1 MRRLAEGLGRLRR
14 AGRDPAAALATLA
27 DPAVQFLFEADGA
40 ARVLLDAEGR
50 VLRHS
55 PGVVPLLGA
64 GTWPDLA
71 ALVPPEGQAPL
82 RAAMAQ
88 PAATVL
94 ALHGRH
100 ADGSL
105 VPLRARVLPLRTA
118 DGAASGAVLVLED
131 ARPTLQ
137 QEAGQLHARKLQ
149 AVGEL
154 AGGVAQ
160 DFNNMLQALIGAAD
174 GLAERPELS
183 PDAREEVALVQG
195 AARRG
200 ATLVAQLLA
209 FSRQQTLQPR
219 IVAVNAAVR
228 DLAPLLRRSL
238 GGGVRLSLMLD
249 EPERQARIDP
259 GQLDQVLV
267 NLAVNARDAMP
278 QGGTLTL
285 RTGRL
290 TVLAPRSVGPAAGQ
304 LEAVPP
310 GRYVAIE
317 VQDSG
322 TGIPPDVLPRIF
334 EPFFTTRG
342 ARGSGL
348 GLATVLGIVRQ
359 SGGFLEL
366 ETQAGQGTTFRILLP
381 RVREEATAETGPA
394 PPPAA
399 RAVERPAAGSRGRI
413 LLAEDEE
420 PVLRLA
426 AGRLTRQGWE
436 VLAAE
441 SGEAALDLLGEGRVD
456 AIVTDMMMPGMDGTA
471 LVAEVR
477 RRLARPDLPA
487 LITSGYANVAL
498 HDSIAA
504 AATAFLPKPYALRD
518 LSDRVAALVPAP
530 EGVAPT

>member
-14 AGRDPAAALATLA
+14 AGRDPAAALASLV
-27 DPAVQFLFEADGA
+27 DPAARFLFEADGA

-50 VLRHS
+50 VARHS
-55 PGVVPLLGA
+55 PGVAPLLGA

-71 ALVPPEGQAPL
+71 ALIAPEGQAPM

-88 PAATVL
+88 PATTEL

-105 VPLRARVLPLRTA
+105 VPLRARVLPLRAA
-118 DGAASGAVLVLED
+118 DGTPRGAVLVLED

-154 AGGVAQ
+154 AGGVAH
-160 DFNNMLQALIGAAD
+160 DFNNLLQALIGAAD
-174 GLAERPELS
+174 GLAERKELS
-183 PDAREEVALVQG
+183 PGAREEVALVQG

-238 GGGVRLSLMLD
+238 GGGVRLSLVLD

-290 TVLAPRSVGPAAGQ
+290 TVLAPRSVGQVTGQ

-322 TGIPPDVLPRIF
+322 TGIPPEVLPRIF

-366 ETQAGQGTTFRILLP
+366 ETQPGQGTTFRIMLP
-381 RVREEATAETGPA
+381 RVREEAVADAAPA
-394 PPPAA
+394 PLPAPLA
-399 RAVERPAAGSRGRI
+399 ERPATGSRGRI

-420 PVLRLA
+420 PVRRLA
-426 AGRLTRQGWE
+426 AGRLARQGWE
-436 VLAAE
+436 VLAAD
-441 SGEAALDLLGEGRVD
+441 SGEAALELLGDGRVD

-487 LITSGYANVAL
+487 LITSGYAAVSL

-504 AATAFLPKPYALRD
+504 AATSFLPKPYALRE
-518 LSDRVAALVPAP
+518 LSDRVAVLVPAP